1 MNPWASVTPLPPPIP
16 FQRPWLNGHRGARYS
31 LAMSD
36 PFVLITGNDLDGL
49 RAELAHDPAL
59 AHARHQSGAS
69 LVAWAAYMGNVGAI
83 SAVRAH
89 IGELDPHEAIILND
103 GERLEV
109 ALAGGWDANA
119 LSADGF
125 TPLGLA
131 AFFDNAEAF
140 ELLLPLTRD
149 VNEAAKNPQQVA
161 AIHAATAKRNAAM
174 VEKLLRAGADPN
186 QVQADGFTPLHAAA
200 MHGDAAIVGLLLLFG
215 ADPGQLSAKDRSAA
229 SYAREGGHE
238 WLAARLEQLAPH

>member
-1 MNPWASVTPLPPPIP
+1 MNPWASMSPLPPPIP
-16 FQRPWLNGHRGARYS
+16 LTTGWLQPPGNQRYAL
-31 LAMSD
+31 LMSD

-49 RAELAHDPAL
+49 RAELARDPDL
-59 AHARHQSGAS
+59 AHARHPSGAS

-89 IGELDPHEAIILND
+89 VTELDPHEAIILND

-109 ALAGGWDANA
+109 ALAGGWDPNA
-119 LSADGF
+119 LSSDGF

-161 AIHAATAKRNAAM
+161 AIHAATAKRNALM
-174 VEKLLRAGADPN
+174 VEKLLCAGADPN
-186 QVQADGFTPLHAAA
+186 QVQADGFTALHAAA

-215 ADPGQLSAKDRSAA
+215 ADPMQLSGKDRSAA

>member
-1 MNPWASVTPLPPPIP
+1 MNPWASVTPLPPPMP
-16 FQRPWLNGHRGARYS
+16 FRQQRLNGPRASRYA

-49 RAELAHDPAL
+49 RAELAHDPEL
-59 AHARHQSGAS
+59 AHARHSSGAS

-83 SAVRAH
+83 SAVRAYVA
-89 IGELDPHEAIILND
+89 ELDPHEAIILND

-109 ALAGGWDANA
+109 ALAGGWDPNA

-131 AFFDNAEAF
+131 AFFDNTEAF

-149 VNEAAKNPQQVA
+149 VNQAARNPQQVA
-161 AIHAATAKRNAAM
+161 AIHAATAKRNVLM

-229 SYAREGGHE
+229 SYASEGGHQ
-238 WLAARLEQLAPH
+238 WLTARLEQLTLH

>member
-1 MNPWASVTPLPPPIP
+1 MNPWSSVTPLPLPMP
-16 FQRPWLNGHRGARYS
+16 FQRQWLQGSRRARYAPS
-31 LAMSD
+31 MSD
-36 PFVLITGNDLDGL
+36 PFVLITSNDLDGL
-49 RAELAHDPAL
+49 RAELAHDPEL
-59 AHARHQSGAS
+59 AHARHPSGAS

-89 IGELDPHEAIILND
+89 VTELDPHEAIILGD

-131 AFFDNAEAF
+131 AFFDNTEAF

-186 QVQADGFTPLHAAA
+186 QQQADGFTPLHAAA

-215 ADPGQLSAKDRSAA
+215 ADPARLSAKDRSAA
-229 SYAREGGHE
+229 SYAREGGHD
-238 WLAARLEQLAPH
+238 WLASRLEQLVPH

>member
-1 MNPWASVTPLPPPIP
+1 
-16 FQRPWLNGHRGARYS
+16 
-31 LAMSD
+31 MSD
-36 PFVLITGNDLDGL
+36 PFVLVTSNDLDGL
-49 RAELAHDPAL
+49 RAELARDPEV

-83 SAVRAH
+83 AAVRAH
-89 IGELDPHEAIILND
+89 IPELDPHEAIILKD
-103 GERLEV
+103 GERLEA
-109 ALAGGWDANA
+109 ALAEGWDCNV
-119 LSADGF
+119 LSSDGF

-149 VNEAAKNPQQVA
+149 VNEAARNPQKVA
-161 AIHAATAKRNAAM
+161 ALHAATAKRNMHM

-200 MHGDAAIVGLLLLFG
+200 MHGDTAIVGMLLLFG
-215 ADPGQLSAKDRSAA
+215 ADVTHKNAKGLVAA
-229 SYAREGGHE
+229 DLARQGGHE
-238 WLAARLEQLAPH
+238 WLAERLEQAAV

>member
-1 MNPWASVTPLPPPIP
+1 MNPWASMTPLPPPTALP
-16 FQRPWLNGHRGARYS
+16 TRWLQPPGKRRY
-31 LAMSD
+31 ADRMSD
-36 PFVLITGNDLDGL
+36 PFVLITSNDLDGL
-49 RAELAHDPAL
+49 RAELAHDPEL
-59 AHARHQSGAS
+59 ARARHSSGAS

-83 SAVRAH
+83 SAVRAC
-89 IGELDPHEAIILND
+89 ISELDPHEAIILND

-131 AFFDNAEAF
+131 AFFDNADAF
-140 ELLLPLTRD
+140 ELLLPLTRN
-149 VNEAAKNPQQVA
+149 VNEAAKNPQRVA
-161 AIHAATAKRNAAM
+161 AIHAATAKRNAVM

>member
-1 MNPWASVTPLPPPIP
+1 MNPWASMTPLPPPTALP
-16 FQRPWLNGHRGARYS
+16 TRWLQPRGKRRY
-31 LAMSD
+31 ADRMSD
-36 PFVLITGNDLDGL
+36 PFVLITSNDLDGL
-49 RAELAHDPAL
+49 RAELAHDPEL
-59 AHARHQSGAS
+59 ARARHSSGAS

-83 SAVRAH
+83 SAVRAC
-89 IGELDPHEAIILND
+89 ISELDPHEAIILND

-131 AFFDNAEAF
+131 AFFDNADAF

-149 VNEAAKNPQQVA
+149 VNEAAKNPQRVA
-161 AIHAATAKRNAAM
+161 AIHAATAKRNAVM

-215 ADPGQLSAKDRSAA
+215 ADPGQLSAKNRSAA

>member
-1 MNPWASVTPLPPPIP
+1 MNPWSSVTPLPPPMP
-16 FQRPWLNGHRGARYS
+16 FQRLWLNGHRAWRY
-31 LAMSD
+31 AQPMSD
-36 PFVLITGNDLDGL
+36 LFVLITGNDLDGL
-49 RAELAHDPAL
+49 RAELAHDPEL
-59 AHARHQSGAS
+59 AHARHPSGAS

-89 IGELDPHEAIILND
+89 VTELDPHEAIILND

-131 AFFDNAEAF
+131 AFFDNTEAF

-149 VNEAAKNPQQVA
+149 VNEAAKNPPQVA

-215 ADPGQLSAKDRSAA
+215 ADPRQASAKGDDAVTHA
-229 SYAREGGHE
+229 TNGGHL
-238 WLAARLEQLAPH
+238 WLAERLQALVSP